1 MAQRTA
7 QAHGEPFARGERG
20 HLGGKAGQQAAQRL
34 SPMAFQGAEVLE
46 LGDDLLD
53 SAARPKPTPAQRPL
67 LLPRSA

>member
-34 SPMAFQGAEVLE
+34 DPMASQTEEVFE
-46 LGDDLLD
+46 LPDDPLDDL
-53 SAARPKPTPAQRPL
+53 SFPGGPPARLQPHA
-67 LLPRSA
+67 